1 MSSRIIKR
9 GTQTRHLTGN
19 YFVRG
24 PFQHRRFGRL
34 FVQLVWR
41 ELQLTTPKLRWSIRP
56 SSRATRGALHAHAET
71 TDGHGARARART
83 RTSQGCCTHTL
94 TREEAHCAASTDV
107 WFACWLEPSSTHV
120 PGCLTGVTQRPAYAS
135 HARLTAAR
143 QTTHC
148 STLTARLAPRSRHHA
163 LMLVPRSCTTVR
175 RPTMKRWSP
184 A

>member
-1 MSSRIIKR
+1 M
-9 GTQTRHLTGN
+9 
-19 YFVRG
+19 
-24 PFQHRRFGRL
+24 
-34 FVQLVWR
+34 
-41 ELQLTTPKLRWSIRP
+41 
-56 SSRATRGALHAHAET
+56 ATV
-71 TDGHGARARART
+71 RART

-107 WFACWLEPSSTHV
+107 WFACWLEPSSIHV
-120 PGCLTGVTQRPAYAS
+120 PGCLTGLPQRPAYAS

-175 RPTMKRWSP
+175 RPTMKKWSP

>member
-1 MSSRIIKR
+1 MSSRKKGHTNTSSYMYR
-9 GTQTRHLTGN
+9 V
-19 YFVRG
+19 VRG

-56 SSRATRGALHAHAET
+56 SAQLVAPSTRMLRRLMATV
-71 TDGHGARARART
+71 RART